1 MRRKV
6 AKFIGSG
13 AVFVLLVGASISV
26 MLPIRTD
33 EAAPQAQGS
42 FCNAQGTTVDG
53 RVQNITDATLQK
65 AVKDYKAPA
74 GFIMVMS
81 IRSGAIVAASN
92 YVEGKKSSAIAEAST
107 AYEVGSVMKPLL
119 VAAALNEGKIT
130 PSFSY
135 YDADKVTVD
144 GRTIVNAAAHGAG
157 HKSLEDIIVLSLNTG
172 AVHVLQR
179 MGGDNLGIQTR
190 GLWHDY
196 LTDRYNFGSARF
208 WAPGIDR
215 VGTVPPIGIPDARY
229 RYAQTAF
236 GIGLTISPAQLSA
249 AYAAIV
255 GDGNYRRPFL
265 CEDTNSTLHKGSR
278 IMSQHTVDSMRFLLQ
293 KALLASNPGG
303 SIPGHISGGK
313 SGTAPIAQSYGT
325 YNPDSN
331 NGTYIGYYGKDEPE
345 YILLVRLTNPITPSY
360 ASRAAANV
368 WAQLVATLTHH
379 KVIQ

>member
-1 MRRKV
+1 MLLAGV
-6 AKFIGSG
+6 AVS
-13 AVFVLLVGASISV
+13 VL
-26 MLPIRTD
+26 LPIRVHN
-33 EAAPQAQGS
+33 AALQAQSLSCG
-42 FCNAQGTTVDG
+42 ALGTTIND
-53 RVQNITDATLQK
+53 RIQSATAVALQK
-65 AVKDYKAPA
+65 AVREYHAPA
-74 GFIMVMS
+74 GFIMIMS
-81 IRSGAIVAASN
+81 VRSGAIVAASD
-92 YVEGKKSSAIAEAST
+92 YVEGKTSSAIVEAGT
-107 AYEVGSVMKPLL
+107 PYEVGSVMKPLL

-144 GRTIVNAAAHGAG
+144 GRTIVNAAAHGTG

-215 VGTVPPIGIPDARY
+215 VGTVPPIDIPDARY

-293 KALLASNPGG
+293 KALLVSNPSGN
-303 SIPGHISGGK
+303 IPGYTSGGK
-313 SGTAPIAQSYGT
+313 SGTAPIAQSEGT